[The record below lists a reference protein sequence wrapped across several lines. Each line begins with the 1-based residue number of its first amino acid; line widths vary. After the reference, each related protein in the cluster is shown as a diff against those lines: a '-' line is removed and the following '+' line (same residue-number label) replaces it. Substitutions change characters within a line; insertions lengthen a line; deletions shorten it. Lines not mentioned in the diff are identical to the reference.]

1 MSTYE
6 KLLEYNRLEKELFE
20 VDNTRENF
28 TRYFDKINGK
38 VEHSKSEYLKEIEKL
53 KREIRELQKKINII
67 ETEKETVK
75 TDYTELLE
83 KINLK
88 IKKRCSNCGENGHNS
103 RTCSK

>member
-1 MSTYE
+1 MNTYE

-20 VDNTRENF
+20 VDNTRDNF
-28 TRYFDKINGK
+28 MRYFDKINGK

-53 KREIRELQKKINII
+53 KREIRELRKKLEII

-75 TDYTELLE
+75 SDYTELLE

-88 IKKRCSNCGENGHNS
+88 IKKRCGNCGESGHNS

>member
-1 MSTYE
+1 MNTYE

-38 VEHSKSEYLKEIEKL
+38 VEHSKSEYMKEIEIL
-53 KREIRELQKKINII
+53 KREIRELRKKLEII

-75 TDYTELLE
+75 KDYTELLE

>member
-1 MSTYE
+1 MNTYE

-20 VDNTRENF
+20 VDNTHDNF
-28 TRYFDKINGK
+28 KRYFEFMNGK
-38 VEHSKSEYLKEIEKL
+38 VQNTKSEYLKEIERL
-53 KREIRELQKKINII
+53 KREIGELKKKLEII

-75 TDYTELLE
+75 SDYTELLE

-88 IKKRCSNCGENGHNS
+88 IKKRCGNCGESGHNS

>member
-1 MSTYE
+1 MNTYE
-6 KLLEYNRLEKELFE
+6 KLLEYNRLEQELFD
-20 VDNTRENF
+20 VDNTRDNF

-38 VEHSKSEYLKEIEKL
+38 VEKTKCEYLKEIEKL
-53 KREIRELQKKINII
+53 KREIQELQKKLEII

-75 TDYTELLE
+75 SDYTELLE